1 VKSQFK
7 SIGAIG
13 GVQTLIPIDTC
24 HDLMVSQPT
33 RLAEI
38 LIERCRLYA

>member
-1 VKSQFK
+1 VQHKG
-7 SIGAIG
+7 IEAIG
-13 GVQTLIPIDTC
+13 GVQTLIPINTC
-24 HDLMVSQPT
+24 HCLMVSEPT